1 MSTVR
6 RLFVYWRLFT
16 S

>member
-6 RLFVYWRLFT
+6 RL

>member
-1 MSTVR
+1 LLKVR
-6 RLFVYWRLFT
+6 RL